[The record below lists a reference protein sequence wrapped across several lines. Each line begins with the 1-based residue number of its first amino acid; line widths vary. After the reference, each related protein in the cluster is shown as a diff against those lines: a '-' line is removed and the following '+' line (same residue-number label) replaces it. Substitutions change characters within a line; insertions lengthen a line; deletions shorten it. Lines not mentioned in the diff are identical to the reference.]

1 MDSIVI
7 LGFLYG
13 AICVIAV
20 ALLSYRIIKN
30 PNKEVFTYKKVLP

>member
-1 MDSIVI
+1 MDII
-7 LGFLYG
+7 LGISYG
-13 AICVIAV
+13 AICIIAV